1 MKDSPETK
9 IGVPSA
15 SKLTTTIF
23 TCICLFYSSILNA
36 SDELNLTN
44 LGKVEKLDSE
54 KKPPSEDL
62 TDSIIKKENLPEKE
76 TSTQVGI
83 LAETSRTG
91 KQSEVIEKK
100 ELIAVKEKKDS
111 SSQPQSNEVEKELLA
126 QNFQQGTTPQ
136 YAPQPAGVPYPSQAP
151 GLGQNNAQAP
161 VGQFP
166 AQAAAGQYPQAY
178 PSPAPVA
185 PIVPPQ
191 PPAAIGS
198 AESEYAFQSYRLSYM
213 QSDRVLALLKALGY
227 STVEFSSGRGESIN
241 ESIFSEFAQPKKYP
255 LVVKILDAAKTS
267 LMQPSM
273 DGGRN
278 VMGVDRLSGTYLHQS
293 TTGAPEQRLLIIYE
307 KQYPEQL
314 NALLNLL
321 RNEVDVPASQ
331 IVIEALVVEINTNKA
346 KELGMSYSQVDKR
359 TTTTFNSDGVS
370 STFQSN
376 QRGLFN
382 WNPSRV
388 TGTETTLGGYDVNG
402 LAYGASTPL
411 SGAIERI
418 NPLGFAATLNA
429 FISDGTAEVL
439 TNPTILVLDGRQ
451 ALIRIGTQIPN
462 TTIQTTAYGTQKS
475 VNYIDTGIV
484 LNIRPRI
491 SEDGSEVTMQTETI
505 VSSAI
510 YDASESSLEPEKR
523 TPPSIESKTVQTFV
537 RVADNTPFIIGGL
550 IDKKKN
556 QGTTGIPLLSK
567 IPVLGNLFKSK
578 SESGADREVIIVLT
592 PHIMDASEK
601 SFSYV
606 IPKDS
611 QSFDSFDNLL
621 FRNAYRIRDDD
632 LFDLSFATQSDF
644 YQNILKELRKF
655 KAANPEI
662 PDDEPVFSYL
672 NDKVPGEEV
681 IVRRMIWEIVH
692 KSKYHESIA
701 DDHILL
707 FEQNE
712 DAKFGNKFKTH
723 LLNLLMSRLDEN
735 PNNAMVFNLAD
746 HKSKSSGPFE
756 HPRALISMAK
766 VTDGGNYIEQ
776 MSLLNQGDED
786 RNTLLLCP
794 TVSPPGVRGA
804 SALEVLKGVLV
815 LKRILALNSTMP
827 VTIDEFRVGRQI
839 IFPTEQELKDKYHV
853 IDYDV
858 ARFFYEVINY
868 YPEFEQAFNRDSA
881 SVILKMKGI
890 TK

>member
-9 IGVPSA
+9 IGA
-15 SKLTTTIF
+15 KFTYRLTITIF
-23 TCICLFYSSILNA
+23 ICSCLLYSSILNA
-36 SDELNLTN
+36 NDALILSN
-44 LGKVEKLDSE
+44 LGEVQKLDPE
-54 KKPPSEDL
+54 ENAISEDL
-62 TDSIIKKENLPEKE
+62 NGSNINNESLPANE
-76 TSTQVGI
+76 TSS
-83 LAETSRTG
+83 ETSLTD
-91 KQSEVIEKK
+91 KQSEVID
-100 ELIAVKEKKDS
+100 VKENKD
-111 SSQPQSNEVEKELLA
+111 PNTLRQSNEVEKVFLT
-126 QNFQQGTTPQ
+126 QNFQQDTNSQ
-136 YAPQPAGVPYPSQAP
+136 YDPEPASVPYPSQAP
-151 GLGQNNAQAP
+151 SDGQYDAPPAYDQYPVQA
-161 VGQFP
+161 G
-166 AQAAAGQYPQAY
+166 AGQYPEAAY
-178 PSPAPVA
+178 RQPAPIA
-185 PIVPPQ
+185 PLPPSK

-213 QSDRVLALLKALGY
+213 QSDRVLALLKAIGY
-227 STVEFSSGRGESIN
+227 STVEFSESRGESIN
-241 ESIFSEFAQPKKYP
+241 ESIFSELAQPKKYP
-255 LVVKILDAAKTS
+255 LVVKLLDAAKTS
-267 LMQPSM
+267 LMQPAM
-273 DGGRN
+273 DGGQN
-278 VMGVDRLSGTYLHQS
+278 AMGTDRLSGTYLHQS
-293 TTGAPEQRLLIIYE
+293 TTGAPEQRLLLIYE
-307 KQYPEQL
+307 KKYPEQL

-331 IVIEALVVEINTNKA
+331 IVIEALVVEINSNKA
-346 KELGMSYSQVDKR
+346 KELGFKYNLNNKKSNTSLKEQTMDDGSQQYGIR
-359 TTTTFNSDGVS
+359 STFNSDENS
-370 STFQSN
+370 KF
-376 QRGLFN
+376 
-382 WNPSRV
+382 
-388 TGTETTLGGYDVNG
+388 GYD
-402 LAYGASTPL
+402 ASTVLGYDGFGQVITPGF
-411 SGAIERI
+411 SRI
-418 NPLGFAATLNA
+418 NPLSFSATLDA

-451 ALIRIGTQIPN
+451 ALIRIGTQVPN
-462 TTIQTTAYGTQKS
+462 ETIQTPADGTQKS
-475 VNYIDTGIV
+475 VTYIDTGIV

-510 YDASESSLEPEKR
+510 YDASDKTL
-523 TPPSIESKTVQTFV
+523 PPSIESKTIQSFV

-556 QGTTGIPLLSK
+556 KGFTGVPFLSK
-567 IPVLGNLFKSK
+567 IPVLGNLFKSNAEN
-578 SESGADREVIIVLT
+578 SSDREVIIVLT
-592 PHIMDASEK
+592 PHIMDAKEK

-644 YQNILKELRKF
+644 YQNILKELKKF
-655 KAANPEI
+655 KADNPEI

-707 FEQNE
+707 FEQN
-712 DAKFGNKFKTH
+712 DDVKFGNKFKTH
-723 LLNLLMSRLDEN
+723 LLSLLMNRLDEN
-735 PNNAMVFNLAD
+735 LNNSIVFNLAD
-746 HKSKSSGPFE
+746 HKSKSTGPFE
-756 HPRALISMAK
+756 HPRALISMAQ

-776 MSLLNQGDED
+776 MSLLNQGDEE

-804 SALEVLKGVLV
+804 NALEVLKGVLV

-853 IDYDV
+853 VDYDV

-881 SVILKMKGI
+881 SIILKMKGI
-890 TK
+890 GK

>member
-54 KKPPSEDL
+54 KKSTSEDL
-62 TDSIIKKENLPEKE
+62 TDSIIKKENLSEKE
-76 TSTQVGI
+76 TSPQVGI

-111 SSQPQSNEVEKELLA
+111 SSQPQSNGVEKVLLA

-151 GLGQNNAQAP
+151 GAGQYNSQAQ

-166 AQAAAGQYPQAY
+166 AQPGAAQYPQAY
-178 PSPAPVA
+178 PPSAPVA
-185 PIVPPQ
+185 PMVPPA

-213 QSDRVLALLKALGY
+213 QSDRVLALLKAIGY
-227 STVEFSSGRGESIN
+227 STVEFSAGRGESIN
-241 ESIFSEFAQPKKYP
+241 ESIFSELAQPKKYP
-255 LVVKILDAAKTS
+255 LVVKLLDAAKTS
-267 LMQPSM
+267 LMQPAM

-278 VMGVDRLSGTYLHQS
+278 AMGTDRLSGTYLHQS
-293 TTGAPEQRLLIIYE
+293 TTGAPEQRLLLIYE
-307 KQYPEQL
+307 KKYPEQL

-331 IVIEALVVEINTNKA
+331 IVIEALVVEINSNKA
-346 KELGMSYSQVDKR
+346 KELGFKYNLNDKKSNTSLKEQTMDDGR
-359 TTTTFNSDGVS
+359 QQYGIRSTFNSDES
-370 STFQSN
+370 SNFAYDGST
-376 QRGLFN
+376 
-382 WNPSRV
+382 V
-388 TGTETTLGGYDVNG
+388 LGYNAFGQVI
-402 LAYGASTPL
+402 TPGF
-411 SGAIERI
+411 SRI
-418 NPLGFAATLNA
+418 NPLSFSATLDA

-451 ALIRIGTQIPN
+451 ALIRIGTQVPN
-462 TTIQTTAYGTQKS
+462 ETIQTTAYGTQKS
-475 VNYIDTGIV
+475 VTYIDTGIV

-510 YDASESSLEPEKR
+510 YDASDKTL
-523 TPPSIESKTVQTFV
+523 PPSIESKTIQSFV

-556 QGTTGIPLLSK
+556 KGFTGIPFLSK
-567 IPVLGNLFKSK
+567 IPLLGNLFKSNAEN
-578 SESGADREVIIVLT
+578 SSDREVIIVLT
-592 PHIMDASEK
+592 PHIMDAKEK

-839 IFPTEQELKDKYHV
+839 IFPTEQELKDKCHV

>member
-1 MKDSPETK
+1 M
-9 IGVPSA
+9 IN
-15 SKLTTTIF
+15 SKLSIVFTIPIG
-23 TCICLFYSSILNA
+23 TILLFSISSYLQGQA
-36 SDELNLTN
+36 SSTISN
-44 LGKVEKLDSE
+44 LGNVEKLDFQ
-54 KKPPSEDL
+54 
-62 TDSIIKKENLPEKE
+62 N
-76 TSTQVGI
+76 
-83 LAETSRTG
+83 
-91 KQSEVIEKK
+91 
-100 ELIAVKEKKDS
+100 ELS
-111 SSQPQSNEVEKELLA
+111 SSNPQVSPELAPTEKSSNVPVGTINQSDFAQVNSTTIQEGQPQYPL
-126 QNFQQGTTPQ
+126 QGAASQIQPQGNAPTQAYPQEQSPQLRPQTAPPQ
-136 YAPQPAGVPYPSQAP
+136 YSGQAANNQYPSQTGIP
-151 GLGQNNAQAP
+151 QYQ
-161 VGQFP
+161 Q
-166 AQAAAGQYPQAY
+166 QYPVQQPQAVVPY
-178 PSPAPVA
+178 RPIPAVGA
-185 PIVPPQ
+185 PD
-191 PPAAIGS
+191 S
-198 AESEYAFQSYRLSYM
+198 LYAFQSFRLSYM

-227 STVEFSSGRGESIN
+227 STVEFSAGRGESIN

-278 VMGVDRLSGTYLHQS
+278 AMGVDRLSGTYLHQS

-307 KQYPEQL
+307 KQFPEQL

-346 KELGMSYSQVDKR
+346 KELGMSYTQVDKR
-359 TTTTFNSDGVS
+359 TTSSFNSEGIS

-376 QRGLFN
+376 QRGLFG
-382 WNPSRV
+382 WNSGRITGSQTIYGGADIDNIPYGV
-388 TGTETTLGGYDVNG
+388 T
-402 LAYGASTPL
+402 TPL
-411 SGAIERI
+411 SGAIERL
-418 NPLGFAATLNA
+418 NPLGFSATLNA

-491 SEDGSEVTMQTETI
+491 SEDGTEVTMQTETI

-567 IPVLGNLFKSK
+567 IPILGNLFKSK

-644 YQNILKELRKF
+644 FQNILKELKQF
-655 KAANPEI
+655 KVSHPEI
-662 PDDEPVFSYL
+662 PDDEPVFSYIK
-672 NDKVPGEEV
+672 DKVPGEEV

-692 KSKYHESIA
+692 KSKYHQSIA

-707 FEQNE
+707 FEENE
-712 DAKFGNKFKTH
+712 EAEFGNKFKTH
-723 LLNLLMSRLDEN
+723 LLSLLMNRLEGKKDN
-735 PNNAMVFNLAD
+735 SLVFNLAD
-746 HKSKSSGPFE
+746 HKAKSSGPFE
-756 HPRALISMAK
+756 HPRALISMAN

-776 MSLLNQGDED
+776 MSLLNANDSS

-794 TVSPPGVRGA
+794 NVSPPGVRGA
-804 SALEVLKGVLV
+804 NALEVLKGVLV

-839 IFPTEQELKDKYHV
+839 IFPTEQELKDKYHI

-881 SVILKMKGI
+881 SIILKMKGI
-890 TK
+890 GN